1 MRSGCGCGADRFHLV
16 DLFYIFFLIDSRIVS
31 RRLLTRV
38 ENMKKQKILI
48 AEDDDLNRNNLTEL
62 LTMEGYEVKAVE
74 NGKEAM
80 AAFVEDKYDLVI
92 TDLKM
97 PEGDGLELLKF
108 VKDMNP
114 DNIVIMMTGFGTV
127 DSAVE
132 AMKYGAFDY
141 ITKPMKDDLVKLTVS
156 RALSFASLQ
165 EENVTLRDNLRE
177 KYDFGKML
185 GYSECMKTIFDT
197 IEKVAKS
204 DSTVIIYGES
214 GTGKELVARAIHFNS
229 DRKNFPLIP
238 VNCGAIPEELLESE
252 LFGHEKGAF
261 TGAIRNRLGRFELAQ
276 GGTIFLDE
284 IGDMS
289 PSLQVKLLR
298 VIQEKQ
304 FERIGGVKTINAD
317 VRIIAATN
325 QDLELAVAE
334 KRFRE
339 DLYYR
344 INVIPIHLPAL
355 RERGPDIAILANHF
369 LQKFAQTK
377 KKDVSSISPE
387 AIACLLHYPWPG
399 NVRELENLIEMLV
412 VLKDGNEIVLEDL
425 PLKIRQFKKEAQSI
439 GSIQIPEDGI
449 DFNELVNQFE
459 KDILLNA
466 LEKSSGV
473 KNRAAKLLNLNRTTL
488 VEKLKRLNISSET

>member
-1 MRSGCGCGADRFHLV
+1 MMELSNGKV
-16 DLFYIFFLIDSRIVS
+16 DH
-31 RRLLTRV
+31 
-38 ENMKKQKILI
+38 MKNKKILI
-48 AEDDDLNRNNLTEL
+48 AEDDELSRSNLTEL
-62 LTMEGYEVKAVE
+62 LNAEGYEVKAVE
-74 NGKEAM
+74 NGKQAM
-80 AAFVEDKYDLVI
+80 DAFVEDKFDLVI

-97 PEGDGLELLKF
+97 PQGDGLELLKF
-108 VKDMNP
+108 VKEMNS

-132 AMKYGAFDY
+132 AMKLGAYDY
-141 ITKPMKDDLVKLTVS
+141 IAKPMKDDLVKYTVS

-165 EENVTLRDNLRE
+165 EENVTLRDHLQE

-185 GYSECMKTIFDT
+185 GYSDCMKAIFDT

-214 GTGKELVARAIHFNS
+214 GTGKELVARAIHYNS
-229 DRKNFPLIP
+229 NRKSYPLIA

-276 GGTIFLDE
+276 GGSIFLDE

-289 PSLQVKLLR
+289 PSLQVKMLR

-304 FERIGGVKTINAD
+304 FERIGGVKTITAD

-325 QDLELAVAE
+325 QNLEQAVAD

-355 RERGPDIAILANHF
+355 RERGPDIAILATHF
-369 LQKFAQTK
+369 LQKFAQAK
-377 KKDVSSISPE
+377 KKEVTGIHPE
-387 AIACLLHYPWPG
+387 AMACLLQYTWPG

-412 VLKDGNEIVLEDL
+412 VMKDDSEIILEDL
-425 PLKIRQFKKEAQSI
+425 PLKIRQFKCESQAFGKL
-439 GSIQIPEDGI
+439 QIPEEGV
-449 DFNELVNQFE
+449 DFNELVNKFE

-466 LEKSSGV
+466 LAKSGGV

-488 VEKLKRLNISSET
+488 VEKLKRLNIATESS

>member
-1 MRSGCGCGADRFHLV
+1 
-16 DLFYIFFLIDSRIVS
+16 
-31 RRLLTRV
+31 
-38 ENMKKQKILI
+38 
-48 AEDDDLNRNNLTEL
+48 
-62 LTMEGYEVKAVE
+62 
-74 NGKEAM
+74 M

-325 QDLELAVAE
+325 QNLELAVAE

-377 KKDVSSISPE
+377 KKDVNSISPE

-412 VLKDGNEIVLEDL
+412 VLKDDSEIVLDDL

-439 GSIQIPEDGI
+439 GSIQIPDDGI

-488 VEKLKRLNISSET
+488 VEKLKRLNISSDT

>member
-1 MRSGCGCGADRFHLV
+1 
-16 DLFYIFFLIDSRIVS
+16 
-31 RRLLTRV
+31 
-38 ENMKKQKILI
+38 MKKQKILI

-325 QDLELAVAE
+325 QNLELAVAE

-377 KKDVSSISPE
+377 KKDVNSISPE

-412 VLKDGNEIVLEDL
+412 VLKDDSEIVLDDL

-439 GSIQIPEDGI
+439 GSIQIPDDGI

-488 VEKLKRLNISSET
+488 VEKLKRLNISSDT